1 MLDYIG
7 QNFIV
12 SGRMGRFQGATS
24 SVAITKSHSEL
35 PVNAGVHSSDIQRIK
50 SANLLMS
57 TVLQIFFQF
66 SVKDSLSNNFSNSK
80 SDKCDL
86 PIISLVHVFVPKKAK
101 NVIRSIL
108 IVYFIYA
115 EVRKEL

>member
-35 PVNAGVHSSDIQRIK
+35 SVNAGVHSTDMQRIK
-50 SANLLMS
+50 SAHL
-57 TVLQIFFQF
+57 
-66 SVKDSLSNNFSNSK
+66 
-80 SDKCDL
+80 
-86 PIISLVHVFVPKKAK
+86 
-101 NVIRSIL
+101 
-108 IVYFIYA
+108 
-115 EVRKEL
+115 